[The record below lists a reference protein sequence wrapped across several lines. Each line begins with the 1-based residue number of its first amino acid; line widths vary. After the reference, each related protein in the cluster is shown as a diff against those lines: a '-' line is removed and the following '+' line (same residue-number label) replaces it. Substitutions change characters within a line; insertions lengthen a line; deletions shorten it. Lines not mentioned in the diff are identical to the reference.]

1 MTLAKL
7 KAPLQGSFQTSPA
20 PGSFSSLLVLAHH
33 PAPRPEMAKSRSAR
47 SKKAAHDATPVAPKD
62 INGDVSTANELT
74 VEDSN
79 TPRSTRKRAG
89 DFNDFEDDKV
99 IVGHAGKDEPAAA
112 SAQPKKKPK
121 TASAAEKKTK
131 PSKADGH
138 PIVTE
143 KTHPGGDTVEAEPVG
158 GPKESKK
165 SDRKT
170 GSKKEAAKKGSTAR
184 DSKSKAPGSKL
195 KGDDKKSKGDLNDE
209 VDPRVQA
216 DNNVSAPEKSQEK
229 QASKP
234 KRESKKSKKATDA
247 ALQKDTASAKTKP
260 SRPGKATKD
269 KDGQEGRDLQPAS
282 ADAAT
287 VEPEQAMDE
296 APFKKL
302 VKRERA
308 KIPAVKASAEKAE
321 AERKAIAASN
331 TTGEAKKDKNA
342 SKAKDAQKDDKASKS
357 KGSKSAPKGSSN
369 DAATAPSA
377 ELSNTGSKAGKGKK
391 RKDGPEPAD
400 TKADAGRSGKKQKK
414 AASSA
419 LDAAKSAVG
428 DLIDSGMEIATQGI
442 SAVKEF
448 AAGLENKSIADD
460 VTAIAEGV
468 VEERDEKKKAE
479 KGADKADKK
488 GKGKAVAKEAETPAD
503 DFGGF
508 GDEGEDDDDF
518 EEGDQTVALIKGF
531 ESGGDEE
538 EPNESAGFKK
548 GMEVPQIPKN
558 KDLTKKLKGVKDT
571 SDGPG
576 VVYVGRIPHGFYE
589 SQMRAYFSQFGPILR
604 LRLSRNR
611 TTGASKHY
619 AFIEFESAA
628 VAKIVAETMDTYLM
642 FGHILKCKIVP
653 PEQVHENL
661 WKGANKRFKKVPWSK
676 IEGRKLERKVGREV
690 WEKRVETEK
699 KRRKGKE
706 GKLKEIGYEFEAG
719 LKSVD
724 AVPVKEAKK
733 AIEGPAEPDESET
746 VEKTLITTDGGD
758 GSVVISEEVK
768 TKRVKKGGKRK
779 AEEEKVEE
787 GPLAE
792 VVKKAKKA
800 KKDVAV

>member
-1 MTLAKL
+1 
-7 KAPLQGSFQTSPA
+7 
-20 PGSFSSLLVLAHH
+20 
-33 PAPRPEMAKSRSAR
+33 MAKSRSAR

-74 VEDSN
+74 AEESA

-89 DFNDFEDDKV
+89 DFNDFEDNKAT
-99 IVGHAGKDEPAAA
+99 IGHASKNEPASAL
-112 SAQPKKKPK
+112 AQPKKKSK
-121 TASAAEKKTK
+121 TASAADKKTK

-143 KTHPGGDTVEAEPVG
+143 KTHPGGDTVEAEP
-158 GPKESKK
+158 PRESKEPKQNERK
-165 SDRKT
+165 S
-170 GSKKEAAKKGSTAR
+170 GSKKEAAKKESTA
-184 DSKSKAPGSKL
+184 KGNFSKASGSKL
-195 KGDDKKSKGDLNDE
+195 KGDAKKGKDDSNVE
-209 VDPRVQA
+209 VDPPQALA
-216 DNNVSAPEKSQEK
+216 DNNATAPKEAKNQE
-229 QASKP
+229 ASKSKAEP
-234 KRESKKSKKATDA
+234 KTSKKSADAEPREHSAQAKA
-247 ALQKDTASAKTKP
+247 KSSK
-260 SRPGKATKD
+260 PGKATKA
-269 KDGQEGRDLQPAS
+269 KDGAEGKDPQPAS
-282 ADAAT
+282 TEDAT
-287 VEPEQAMDE
+287 VDPEQAVDE

-321 AERKAIAASN
+321 AERKATAASN
-331 TTGEAKKDKNA
+331 TTGEAKKDGKT
-342 SKAKDAQKDDKASKS
+342 SKAKGAQKDDKASKP
-357 KGSKSAPKGSSN
+357 KASKSALKGVSN
-369 DAATAPSA
+369 DAAIAPSA
-377 ELSNTGSKAGKGKK
+377 EISSTGSKAGNGKK
-391 RKDGPEPAD
+391 RKDGPES
-400 TKADAGRSGKKQKK
+400 ADAKVDAGPSGKKQKK
-414 AASSA
+414 STSSA

-448 AAGLENKSIADD
+448 ATGLENKSIADD
-460 VTAIAEGV
+460 VTAVAKDV
-468 VEERDEKKKAE
+468 VEEKGKKKKAE
-479 KGADKADKK
+479 KRADKADKK
-488 GKGKAVAKEAETPAD
+488 GKGKAGAEEAENPAD
-503 DFGGF
+503 DFDGF
-508 GDEGEDDDDF
+508 GEEGAEDDDF

-531 ESGGDEE
+531 ESEGDDE
-538 EPNESAGFKK
+538 EPNESAGFKE
-548 GMEVPQIPKN
+548 GMEVPQIPKGT
-558 KDLTKKLKGVKDT
+558 DLTKKLKGVKDT

-653 PEQVHENL
+653 PEQIHANL

-676 IEGRKLERKVGREV
+676 IEGRKLERKVGRDV

-719 LKSVD
+719 LKSVGD
-724 AVPVKEAKK
+724 VPVKEAKK
-733 AIEGPAEPDESET
+733 AIEGPDEPDEGET
-746 VEKTLITTDGGD
+746 VEKTLVTTDGGD

-768 TKRVKKGGKRK
+768 TKRVRKGGKRK
-779 AEEEKVEE
+779 AEEEKVEA

-800 KKDVAV
+800 KKDVEA